1 MFLCVSVCVGTCVCV
16 FNFAWLRVVVCIRFV
31 RLHAADLTFPSIV
44 RAYCV
49 LVRPF
54 VVNSMFAG
62 CLLKTGWVH
71 WVGFLCLFVSCF
83 VLRYIV
89 NAVVCLS
96 VRQSV
101 FFCFWLFGQLVGWLL
116 LLDLFA
122 YVLVRLRVWFPSYIL
137 GFSIQLSARCWLA
150 CFAYCFRL
158 APRRSLAIYAC
169 TCVRVPTIYT
179 GVRVFARVLLCVR
192 CFAHAPLACLRLL
205 ACLLVSSCSWL
216 CVEQLL
222 ICTAARVCAGVIRWA
237 YMFRASGAVVVQ

>member
-1 MFLCVSVCVGTCVCV
+1 MCV

-49 LVRPF
+49 LVPPF

-122 YVLVRLRVWFPSYIL
+122 YVLVRLRVIYLVSPYNCLLVAGLLALLIVSGSLLAARLPFMLARACACPLYI
-137 GFSIQLSARCWLA
+137 QA
-150 CFAYCFRL
+150 C
-158 APRRSLAIYAC
+158 
-169 TCVRVPTIYT
+169 
-179 GVRVFARVLLCVR
+179 
-192 CFAHAPLACLRLL
+192 ACLRECYY
-205 ACLLVSSCSWL
+205 AC
-216 CVEQLL
+216 
-222 ICTAARVCAGVIRWA
+222 AA
-237 YMFRASGAVVVQ
+237 